1 MNRVKTAKIHT
12 VLRNT
17 ILAGAAIIV
26 ILTVGAGGQQE
37 LGDLVTMGGFEWLI
51 SDWKA
56 TTDQGGEV
64 RSFYK
69 WQLNR
74 NLITIGFKMGE
85 FEGRG
90 MIYYDPAEGR
100 VVQIGVDNRGGVAKG
115 AWDTDG
121 DKAVA
126 RLEYTPAD
134 GEMRRMASAHS
145 KVDANTMKV
154 EFYELDSDGW
164 IADEPR
170 GTLEYKRQK
179 KQTKKKEG
187 DNPVQEFKELY

>member
-17 ILAGAAIIV
+17 ILAGAAVVV
-26 ILTVGAGGQQE
+26 ILTVGAGGQQQ
-37 LGDLVTMGGFEWLI
+37 LGELVTMGGFEWLI
-51 SDWKA
+51 GDWKA
-56 TTDQGGEV
+56 TTDMGVEV
-64 RSFYK
+64 RSFYR
-69 WQLNR
+69 WGLNR
-74 NLITIGFKMGE
+74 NLINMGFKMGE

-100 VVQIGVDNRGGVAKG
+100 VVQIGVDNRGGIAKG
-115 AWDTDG
+115 AWDADG

-134 GEMRRMASAHS
+134 GEMRRMGSVHS
-145 KVDANTMKV
+145 KVDADAMKV
-154 EFYELDSDGW
+154 EFFEMDNDGW
-164 IADEPR
+164 LADEPS

-179 KQTKKKEG
+179 KQTKKKE
-187 DNPVQEFKELY
+187 DN

>member
-1 MNRVKTAKIHT
+1 MNRAKTAKIQN

-17 ILAGAAIIV
+17 ILAGAAIV
-26 ILTVGAGGQQE
+26 IIFTVGAGGQQE

-51 SDWKA
+51 GDWVAK
-56 TTDQGGEV
+56 TNQGGEI

-100 VVQIGVDNRGGVAKG
+100 VIQIGVDNRGGVAKG
-115 AWDTDG
+115 AWDADG

-126 RLEYTPAD
+126 RLEYTPTD
-134 GEMRRMASAHS
+134 GEMRRMASVHS
-145 KVDANTMKV
+145 KVNADTMKV
-154 EFYELDSDGW
+154 EFYEMDSDGW
-164 IADEPR
+164 LADEPR

-179 KQTKKKEG
+179 KQPEKKQK
-187 DNPVQEFKELY
+187 DNSIQEFKEY